1 MFYST
6 ETNVKNNM
14 FQEKVLDKNNDSLKF
29 SDLNNLFIFFCNQN
43 QFLDRK
49 IINFFFHIIYLS
61 VKRSKFCNQ
70 NFSKKKNFAIN
81 YKTSVIFF
89 RFVHFVINFSNNIF
103 QINSKNFFFSKKNLI
118 QFLLYYKSIYY
129 NIFLIKDYK
138 YFYLFKQFNFKLYY
152 NYLLYS
158 IFYFLK
164 LYIHSLQDL
173 ELKEK
178 KKKKQLFCIFEFR
191 FSN

>member
-1 MFYST
+1 VFYST
-6 ETNVKNNM
+6 ETSVRSSIFNENIKISNTKNNQ
-14 FQEKVLDKNNDSLKF
+14 FSSLK
-29 SDLNNLFIFFCNQN
+29 NLFLFFCNQN
-43 QFLDRK
+43 QFLDIK
-49 IINFFFHIIYLS
+49 IINFFFHIVFRSLN
-61 VKRSKFCNQ
+61 RSKFCNQ
-70 NFSKKKNFAIN
+70 SFLKKRKFVAN
-81 YKTSVIFF
+81 YKISLLFF
-89 RFVHFVINFSNNIF
+89 KFVHFVINFSNNIF

-178 KKKKQLFCIFEFR
+178 KKKKKILHLLIKK
-191 FSN
+191 